1 MLSRMPPLQLDFSDK
16 EIRMRRNTF
25 ALLLIIGISVSL
37 LLFNY
42 SNLLVQI
49 SNVKNQD
56 NALLEKNSQLSDEEP
71 PTAQDVES
79 INALMKIEQK
89 LSLAWEPL
97 LNAISSSVINEVVL
111 LSFQPNANRR
121 ELTMMGAATKIPA
134 VLQFVEKLRTQPNLK
149 DVYLKEHETD
159 AIENTRFPVHFTIT
173 LRWEDPQ

>member
-1 MLSRMPPLQLDFSDK
+1 MLNRMPPLQLDFSDR

-25 ALLLIIGISVSL
+25 ALLLIIGMAVGL
-37 LLFNY
+37 LLFKY

-49 SNVKNQD
+49 SDTKNQD
-56 NALLEKNSQLSDEEP
+56 NALLEKNSHIIDEQP
-71 PTAQDVES
+71 PTAKDAES
-79 INALMKIEQK
+79 ISALMKIEQK
-89 LSLAWEPL
+89 LSLTWEPL
-97 LNAISSSVINEVVL
+97 LNAISTSVINEVVL

-173 LRWEDPQ
+173 MRWEDQP